1 MGHRFDGIA
10 RLTDGRDPDWAALLG
25 TGYADLPDHFVPVYR
40 ECGLDE
46 LVRTCR
52 EGLSVPP
59 SETRHPD
66 MRAEMELLDRHRPK
80 KLVERGVSRL
90 GAIYAT
96 PTDDT
101 PKFPFR
107 RERFVLELMVDP
119 DEAFIGDMDFITAL
133 IPFISANQAGLDRY
147 GGAFRKYWD
156 NVISLREFL
165 DHYREVANDHGAY
178 WMAKAKAPKHLPK
191 TIFAPEVMVMTPF
204 ISQRY
209 VKIVRREV
217 TEEDGHDYEMPIEQG
232 MTWEDER

>member
-1 MGHRFDGIA
+1 MM
-10 RLTDGRDPDWAALLG
+10 LG

-40 ECGLDE
+40 ECGIDE

-59 SETRHPD
+59 SDTRHPD

-90 GAIYAT
+90 GAIYASI
-96 PTDDT
+96 TDDT

-107 RERFVLELMVDP
+107 KERFVLELMVDP
-119 DEAFIGDMDFITAL
+119 DEAFVGDMDFITCL

-147 GGAFRKYWD
+147 AGAFRKYWD
-156 NVISLREFL
+156 NIISLRDFL
-165 DHYREVANDHGAY
+165 DHYREVLTPDGSY
-178 WMAKAKAPKHLPK
+178 WVTKTRAPKGLPK
-191 TIFAPEVMVMTPF
+191 TVFAPEVMIMTPL
-204 ISQRY
+204 ISVRHI
-209 VKIVRREV
+209 KMLRREV
-217 TEEDGHDYEMPIEQG
+217 TEDDGRDYEMPIEPG